1 VIRLSFVLLFSVV
14 LIGCATKVAGPASSP
29 FDQSEDV
36 VGNIIGR
43 HTMMEDFSKPTTD
56 LSKVNVPLLRA
67 PGLEAGQ
74 GKPVYSVM
82 DDGSYIARSHW
93 GRGKY
98 LVIVGTLRSGNQ
110 PDDDVHGTFNLMGRR
125 QNYYFSGNEDP
136 ELTSM
141 ITSLRGPDGRRGNYV
156 IVFGALRNELKGDFA
171 RAVPDLGW

>member
-1 VIRLSFVLLFSVV
+1 MIRLPSVLLFTV
-14 LIGCATKVAGPASSP
+14 LLAGCATKVPGPADSP

-43 HTMMEDFSKPTTD
+43 HAMMEDFSKPTTD
-56 LSKVNVPLLRA
+56 LSRVNVPILRA
-67 PGLEAGQ
+67 PGLEAGH

-82 DDGSYIARSHW
+82 DDGSYIARYHW

-98 LVIVGTLRSGNQ
+98 LSIVGTRRSGN
-110 PDDDVHGTFNLMGRR
+110 PPADAVHGTFDLMGGR

-141 ITSLRGPDGRRGNYV
+141 MASLKGPDGRSGNYV
-156 IVFGALRNELKGDFA
+156 IVFGTLRNEVKGDFA
-171 RAVPDLGW
+171 RAVPQLGW